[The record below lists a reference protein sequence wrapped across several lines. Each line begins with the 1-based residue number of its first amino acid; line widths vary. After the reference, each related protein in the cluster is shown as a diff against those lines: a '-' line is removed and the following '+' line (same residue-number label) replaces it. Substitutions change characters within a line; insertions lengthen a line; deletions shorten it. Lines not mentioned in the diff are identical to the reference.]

1 MQVKQRTG
9 HPKQVVARVGAAALA
24 LATALAGAAPADGQP
39 SIFGTPQQQAPSIFG
54 GAPEPPRPALPPP
67 DSPAL
72 ISNVAIQFPTQG
84 NVAGVDYNTYL
95 YYMEIA
101 KEENRSI
108 PSRGQ
113 WVPYTDE
120 TVDMILQD
128 YQRLWDTGFLN
139 DLWVEVI
146 DTPYPNGVPGKTV
159 IFNMEERERVK
170 IVTYEGSE
178 VLKTED
184 ILENLEQQGVTLRM
198 DSFIDPETIRRVKA
212 IIRQGFQAQG
222 YMFAEVDHTIEEL
235 PGGPKLVRL
244 TFHMTEG
251 PKVQVHEIDFIGNEA
266 MSDRRLRGKMKKI
279 KQRWWLSWMTGR
291 GTYKPEEYEEDAVAI
306 EAYYRDEGYITAQ
319 VGQPELDYLE
329 LSEDGETRGLRLRI
343 PVDEGERYRIGEV
356 DFAGNEILLEVGLR
370 RIFEDI
376 ESGNYYSEGDV
387 RKGFDDAREL
397 YGSLG
402 YYEMTLAPE
411 LSPRSEESEAA
422 RVAEA
427 EANGNGNGEAEAN
440 GNGNGYVNANGNGD
454 GNGYTNGNGEANGA
468 GAAVVAPRP
477 LRIEGDPV
485 VDVTIRVQEG
495 EQYFIN
501 RIEFAGNQTTHD
513 EVIRRELQVA
523 ESAVLNTEALKH
535 SVRRLNQLGFF
546 EPLEEEG
553 VSIEKAESAENE
565 VNLTFDLTET
575 NLNQLTFGAGY
586 SQFDGVFGQVSFQ
599 TTNFMGRGETLGVSV
614 QRGQWANN
622 SQLSF
627 TRPYNFGRPISLGT
641 QIFSREIDWFSFREK
656 TVGGSAT
663 FGIPLALFSRMFL
676 TYSLENSEAGI
687 SEYFG
692 RNIDASYLAAY
703 NPFFADALLLG
714 SDGHRTV
721 SKITPQYRHN
731 TVDHPIFPSQ
741 GNSVSLALE
750 LAGAG
755 GNTKFVKPILEAT
768 LYRPH
773 TARTI
778 FGARVQYSHLQ
789 AGNSDMIPVFERLWL
804 GGEYSI
810 RGFDIR
816 RIGPTLSDVNPEVPN
831 NSYQGLIVMGGNKSL
846 LFNLEYQFVLGGP
859 VRLVTFYDA
868 GQVQDFGRELTMNDF
883 RTSTGVELR
892 FFMPMLNVPFRLI
905 YYYNP
910 QVEGIFNDRYQP
922 QERHG
927 FRFAMGTTF

>member
-1 MQVKQRTG
+1 MQVNQSRTA
-9 HPKQVVARVGAAALA
+9 HPERFGARGLSAALA
-24 LATALAGAAPADGQP
+24 FTAALAAGAVPAEAQRAP
-39 SIFGTPQQQAPSIFG
+39 SIFGTQQQQQAPSIFG
-54 GAPEPPRPALPPP
+54 GTPEPPRPSLPPP
-67 DSPAL
+67 DSPVL
-72 ISNVAIQFPTQG
+72 LRNIEIRFPTQG
-84 NVAGVDYNTYL
+84 GVPGVDLNTYL
-95 YYMEIA
+95 YYMEV
-101 KEENRSI
+101 KNEVSL
-108 PSRGQ
+108 PSQ
-113 WVPYTDE
+113 QKWAPYTDE
-120 TVDMILQD
+120 TVQVILDD

-139 DLWVEVI
+139 DLWVEVV
-146 DTPYPNGVPGKTV
+146 DDPYDNGVEAKRV
-159 IFNMEERERVK
+159 IFNLEERERVK

-184 ILENLEQQGVTLRM
+184 ILQNLEQQGITLRM

-212 IIRQGFQAQG
+212 VVRQGFQAQG
-222 YMFAEVDHTIEEL
+222 YMFAEVDHTIEAL

-251 PKVQVHEIDFIGNEA
+251 PKVQVHEIDFVGNTA
-266 MSDRRLRGKMKKI
+266 MSDRRLRGRMKKI

-306 EAYYRDEGYITAQ
+306 EAYYRDRGYITAQ

-356 DFAGNEILLEVGLR
+356 NFAGNEILLEAGLE

-376 ESGNYYSEGDV
+376 EPGNYYSEGDV

-411 LSPRSEESEAA
+411 LSPRTGEQ
-422 RVAEA
+422 EA
-427 EANGNGNGEAEAN
+427 ERAAANGNGSGYANGNGNGDGSYA
-440 GNGNGYVNANGNGD
+440 NGD
-454 GNGYTNGNGEANGA
+454 GEI
-468 GAAVVAPRP
+468 AAAPRP
-477 LRIEGDPV
+477 SRIEGDPV

-523 ESAVLNTEALKH
+523 ENAVLNTEALRH

-553 VSIEKAESAENE
+553 VNIEKVESVDNE
-565 VNLTFDLTET
+565 VNLRFDLTET

-599 TTNFMGRGETLGVSV
+599 TSNFMGRGETLGVSV
-614 QRGQWANN
+614 QRGQFANN

-641 QIFSREIDWFSFREK
+641 QVFTREIDWFSFREK
-656 TVGGSAT
+656 TYGGSST
-663 FGIPLALFSRMFL
+663 FGIPLALFTRMFL
-676 TYSLENSEAGI
+676 TYSLENSRASI
-687 SEYFG
+687 SEYLG
-692 RNIDASYLAAY
+692 RNVDASYLAQY

-714 SDGHRTV
+714 SDGRRTV
-721 SKITPQYRHN
+721 SKVTPQLRHN

-741 GNSVSLALE
+741 GKSMSLALE
-750 LAGAG
+750 MAGAG
-755 GNTKFVKPILEAT
+755 GNTKFIKPIIEAT

-778 FGARVQYSHLQ
+778 IGARVQYRHLQ
-789 AGNSDMIPVFERLWL
+789 SGNPERIPVFERLWL
-804 GGEYSI
+804 GGEYSV

-816 RIGPTLSDVNPEVPN
+816 RIGPTLSDVNPEVPDD
-831 NSYQGLIVMGGNKSL
+831 SFQGLIVMGGNKSL

-868 GQVQDFGRELTMNDF
+868 GQVQDFGRDFRMNDF

>member
-1 MQVKQRTG
+1 MQVKQLTG
-9 HPKQVVARVGAAALA
+9 HAKGVGVRVGAVTGALA
-24 LATALAGAAPADGQP
+24 AVLATGVAPAAGQP
-39 SIFGTPQQQAPSIFG
+39 SIFGAPQQQAPSIFG
-54 GAPEPPRPALPPP
+54 GAPEPPRPSLPPP
-67 DSPAL
+67 DSPTL
-72 ISNVAIQFPTQG
+72 LRNIAIQFPTQG

-95 YYMEIA
+95 YYIQV
-101 KEENRSI
+101 KDHVSL
-108 PSRGQ
+108 PSQ
-113 WVPYTDE
+113 QKWAAYTDE
-120 TVDMILQD
+120 TVEIVLDD
-128 YQRLWDTGFLN
+128 YQRLWDTGFLS

-146 DTPYPNGVPGKTV
+146 DTPYDNGVPAKTV

-178 VLKTED
+178 VLKTDD
-184 ILENLEQQGVTLRM
+184 ILQNLEQQGVTLRM

-212 IIRQGFQAQG
+212 IIRQGFQAEG
-222 YMFAEVDHTIEEL
+222 YMFAEVDHVIEEL

-244 TFHMTEG
+244 TFNMTEG

-266 MSDRRLRGKMKKI
+266 MSDGRLRGKMKKI

-356 DFAGNEILLEVGLR
+356 DFAGNEILLERGLQ

-376 ESGNYYSEGDV
+376 EPGDYYSEGDV

-411 LSPRSEESEAA
+411 LEPRTEEGEAA

-427 EANGNGNGEAEAN
+427 EREANGSGEAN
-440 GNGNGYVNANGNGD
+440 GNGNGDGYVNGNGD
-454 GNGYTNGNGEANGA
+454 GGA
-468 GAAVVAPRP
+468 ILAPRP

-523 ESAVLNTEALKH
+523 ENAVLNTEALKH

-546 EPLEEEG
+546 EPLEEQG
-553 VSIEKAESAENE
+553 VNIEKVESVENE

-599 TTNFMGRGETLGVSV
+599 TSNFMGRGETFGVSV

-622 SQLSF
+622 SQVSF

-641 QIFSREIDWFSFREK
+641 QVFSREIDWFSFREK
-656 TVGGSAT
+656 TVGGSTT
-663 FGIPLALFSRMFL
+663 FGVPLRLFTRLFL
-676 TYSLENSEAGI
+676 TYSLENSQASV

-692 RNIDASYLAAY
+692 RNVDASYLAAY

-721 SKITPQYRHN
+721 SKITPQLRHN

-741 GNSVSLALE
+741 GKSLALSLE

-755 GNTKFVKPILEAT
+755 GNTRFVKPILEAT
-768 LYRPH
+768 VYRPH
-773 TARTI
+773 TSRTI
-778 FGARVQYSHLQ
+778 FGARVQYRHLQ
-789 AGNSDMIPVFERLWL
+789 AGNPEMIPVFERLWL

-816 RIGPTLSDVNPEVPN
+816 RVGPTLSDVNPEVPD
-831 NSYQGLIVMGGNKSL
+831 NSFQGLIVMGGNKSL
-846 LFNLEYQFVLGGP
+846 LFNVEYQFVLGGP

-868 GQVQDFGRELTMNDF
+868 GQVQDFGREFTMNDF
-883 RTSTGVELR
+883 VSSTGIELR

>member
-9 HPKQVVARVGAAALA
+9 HGGSAGPRVCAAALV
-24 LATALAGAAPADGQP
+24 LAAAAAPAAAQP
-39 SIFGTPQQQAPSIFG
+39 SLFGAPQEPAPSIFG
-54 GAPEPPRPALPPP
+54 GAPQPQRPALPPP
-67 DSPAL
+67 DSPTL
-72 ISNVAIQFPTQG
+72 LRSVAIQFPTQG

-95 YYMEIA
+95 YYMEVA
-101 KEENRSI
+101 NEENRTRPSI
-108 PSRGQ
+108 GQ
-113 WVPYTDE
+113 WTPYTDE
-120 TVDMILQD
+120 TVEMILDD

-146 DTPYPNGVPGKTV
+146 DTPYENGVPARTV

-170 IVTYEGSE
+170 VVTYEGSD

-212 IIRQGFQAQG
+212 VIRQGFQAQG
-222 YMFAEVDHTIEEL
+222 YMFAEVDHTVEAL

-251 PKVQVHEIDFIGNEA
+251 PKVQVHEIDFVGNEA
-266 MSDRRLRGKMKKI
+266 MSDRRLRGRMKKI

-306 EAYYRDEGYITAQ
+306 EAFYRDEGYITAQ
-319 VGQPELDYLE
+319 VGQPELDYLDV
-329 LSEDGETRGLRLRI
+329 SEDGETRGLRLRI

-376 ESGNYYSEGDV
+376 EPGDYYSEGDV

-427 EANGNGNGEAEAN
+427 EANG
-440 GNGNGYVNANGNGD
+440 D
-454 GNGYTNGNGEANGA
+454 GNGEANGDGNGEA
-468 GAAVVAPRP
+468 NGGGNGEANGGGAYAAAPRP
-477 LRIEGDPV
+477 TRIDGDPV

-523 ESAVLNTEALKH
+523 ENAVLNTEALKH

-553 VSIEKAESAENE
+553 VSIEKVESAANE

-599 TTNFMGRGETLGVSV
+599 TTNFMGRGETLGVSM

-622 SQLSF
+622 AQVSF

-641 QIFSREIDWFSFREK
+641 QIFSRDMDWFTFKQE

-663 FGIPLALFSRMFL
+663 FGVPLALFTRMFL
-676 TYSLENSEAGI
+676 TYSLENSRAGE
-687 SEYFG
+687 SDYYQRYFG
-692 RNIDASYLAAY
+692 SSGRGIFGSGLDSSYWAGQ
-703 NPFFADALLLG
+703 NPFLADALYLG
-714 SDGHRTV
+714 TEGRRIV
-721 SKITPQYRHN
+721 SKVTPQLRHN

-741 GNSVSLALE
+741 GKSLSLALE

-755 GNTKFVKPILEAT
+755 GNTRFLKPILEAT
-768 LYRPH
+768 VYRPH
-773 TARTI
+773 LSRTI
-778 FGARVQYSHLQ
+778 FGARVQYRHLQ
-789 AGNSDMIPVFERLWL
+789 SGNPESIPIFERLWL

-816 RIGPTLSDVNPEVPN
+816 RVGPTLAEVSPESASNP
-831 NSYQGLIVMGGNKSL
+831 YQRLIVMGGNKSL
-846 LFNLEYQFVLGGP
+846 LLNLEYQFVLGGP

-868 GQVQDFGRELTMNDF
+868 GQVQDFGREFAMNDF

-910 QVEGIFNDRYQP
+910 QVEGIYNDRYQP

>member
-1 MQVKQRTG
+1 M
-9 HPKQVVARVGAAALA
+9 
-24 LATALAGAAPADGQP
+24 
-39 SIFGTPQQQAPSIFG
+39 
-54 GAPEPPRPALPPP
+54 
-67 DSPAL
+67 
-72 ISNVAIQFPTQG
+72 
-84 NVAGVDYNTYL
+84 
-95 YYMEIA
+95 
-101 KEENRSI
+101 
-108 PSRGQ
+108 
-113 WVPYTDE
+113 
-120 TVDMILQD
+120 
-128 YQRLWDTGFLN
+128 
-139 DLWVEVI
+139 
-146 DTPYPNGVPGKTV
+146 
-159 IFNMEERERVK
+159 K

-212 IIRQGFQAQG
+212 IVRQGFQAQG

-266 MSDRRLRGKMKKI
+266 MSDGRLRGKMKKI

-319 VGQPELDYLE
+319 VGQPELEYLE

-343 PVDEGERYRIGEV
+343 PVDEGDRYRIGEV
-356 DFAGNEILLEVGLR
+356 DFAGNEILLEAGLR

-376 ESGNYYSEGDV
+376 EPGDYYSEGNV

-411 LSPRSEESEAA
+411 LVPRSEESEAA

-427 EANGNGNGEAEAN
+427 EREALEANGNGNGEANGNGDGYAN
-440 GNGNGYVNANGNGD
+440 GNGNG
-454 GNGYTNGNGEANGA
+454 EANSVG
-468 GAAVVAPRP
+468 GVFAPRP
-477 LRIEGDPV
+477 LHIEGDPV

-523 ESAVLNTEALKH
+523 ENAVLNTEALKH

-553 VSIEKAESAENE
+553 VSIEKVDAVENE

-599 TTNFMGRGETLGVSV
+599 TTNFMGRGETFGVSV

-627 TRPYNFGRPISLGT
+627 TRPYNFGKPISLGT
-641 QIFSREIDWFSFREK
+641 QIFSREIDWFSFAEK

-676 TYSLENSEAGI
+676 TYSLENSQASV
-687 SEYFG
+687 SEYYDRYF
-692 RNIDASYLAAY
+692 DASYLAAY

-714 SDGHRTV
+714 SDGRRTV
-721 SKITPQYRHN
+721 SKITPQFRHN

-741 GNSVSLALE
+741 GNSLSLALE

-755 GNTKFVKPILEAT
+755 GNTKFVKPILEGT
-768 LYRPH
+768 VYRPH

-789 AGNSDMIPVFERLWL
+789 AGNPDMIPVFERLWL
-804 GGEYSI
+804 GGEYSV

-816 RIGPTLSDVNPEVPN
+816 RIGPTLADINPDVPD
-831 NSYQGLIVMGGNKSL
+831 NSYQGLIIMGGNKSL
-846 LFNLEYQFVLGGP
+846 LFNVEYQFVLGGP

-868 GQVQDFGRELTMNDF
+868 GQVQDFGREFTMSDF

>member
-1 MQVKQRTG
+1 MQVNQLTG
-9 HPKQVVARVGAAALA
+9 HAKRVGARGAAAALA
-24 LATALAGAAPADGQP
+24 FAAALAAGVAPAAGQP
-39 SIFGTPQQQAPSIFG
+39 SIFGTPQRQAPSIFG

-67 DSPAL
+67 DSPTL
-72 ISNVAIQFPTQG
+72 LRNLAIQFPTQG
-84 NVAGVDYNTYL
+84 NVGGVDYNTYL
-95 YYMEIA
+95 YYMEVA
-101 KEENRSI
+101 KQVSR
-108 PSRGQ
+108 PSLQQ
-113 WVPYTDE
+113 WTPYTDE
-120 TVDMILQD
+120 TVEMILDD

-139 DLWVEVI
+139 DLWVQVI
-146 DTPYPNGVPGKTV
+146 DTPYDNGVPAKTV
-159 IFNMEERERVK
+159 IFNLEERERVK

-184 ILENLEQQGVTLRM
+184 ILENLEQQGITLRM

-212 IIRQGFQAQG
+212 VIRQGFQAQG
-222 YMFAEVDHTIEEL
+222 YMFAEVDHTIEAL

-251 PKVQVHEIDFIGNEA
+251 PKVQVHEIDFIGNTA

-306 EAYYRDEGYITAQ
+306 EAHYRDEGYITAQ
-319 VGQPELDYLE
+319 VGQPELEYLE

-356 DFAGNEILLEVGLR
+356 AFAGNEILLEAGLR
-370 RIFEDI
+370 RIFDDI
-376 ESGNYYSEGDV
+376 EPGAYYSEGDV

-411 LSPRSEESEAA
+411 LSPRTEEEEAA
-422 RVAEA
+422 RVAESVA
-427 EANGNGNGEAEAN
+427 QVNGNGDGYGNGE
-440 GNGNGYVNANGNGD
+440 ANGNGD
-454 GNGYTNGNGEANGA
+454 GVS
-468 GAAVVAPRP
+468 AAAPRP
-477 LRIEGDPV
+477 TRIDGDPV

-523 ESAVLNTEALKH
+523 ENAVLNTEALKH

-553 VSIEKAESAENE
+553 VSIEKVESAENE

-663 FGIPLALFSRMFL
+663 FGVPLALFTRMFL
-676 TYSLENSEAGI
+676 TYSLENSEASV

-692 RNIDASYLAAY
+692 RNVDASYLAAY

-721 SKITPQYRHN
+721 SKVTPQLRHN

-741 GNSVSLALE
+741 GKSMSLALE
-750 LAGAG
+750 LAGVG
-755 GNTKFVKPILEAT
+755 GNTKFIKPILEAT

-773 TARTI
+773 TGRTI
-778 FGARVQYSHLQ
+778 FGARVQYRHLQ
-789 AGNSDMIPVFERLWL
+789 AGNPDMIPVFERLWL

-816 RIGPTLSDVNPEVPN
+816 RIGPTLSDVNPEVPD

-868 GQVQDFGRELTMNDF
+868 GQVQDFGREFTMKDF

>member
-9 HPKQVVARVGAAALA
+9 HAGAAGPRVCAAALV
-24 LATALAGAAPADGQP
+24 LAAAAAPAAAQP
-39 SIFGTPQQQAPSIFG
+39 SLFGTPQEPAPSIFG
-54 GAPEPPRPALPPP
+54 GAPQPPRPALPPP
-67 DSPAL
+67 DSPTL
-72 ISNVAIQFPTQG
+72 LRSVAIQFPTQG
-84 NVAGVDYNTYL
+84 NVAGVDYSTYL
-95 YYMEIA
+95 YYMEVA
-101 KEENRSI
+101 NDENRTRPSI
-108 PSRGQ
+108 GQ
-113 WVPYTDE
+113 WAPYTDE
-120 TVDMILQD
+120 TVEMILGD

-146 DTPYPNGVPGKTV
+146 DTPYENGVPAKTV

-170 IVTYEGSE
+170 VVTYEGSD

-212 IIRQGFQAQG
+212 VIRQGFQAQG
-222 YMFAEVDHTIEEL
+222 YMFAEVDHTVEAL

-266 MSDRRLRGKMKKI
+266 MSDRRLRGRMKKI

-306 EAYYRDEGYITAQ
+306 EAFYRDEGYITAQ

-329 LSEDGETRGLRLRI
+329 VAEDGETRGLRLRI

-376 ESGNYYSEGDV
+376 EPGDYYSEGDV

-427 EANGNGNGEAEAN
+427 EAEANGNGNGEANGNGNGEAN
-440 GNGNGYVNANGNGD
+440 GNGNGEVNGD
-454 GNGYTNGNGEANGA
+454 GAHA
-468 GAAVVAPRP
+468 VAPRP
-477 LRIEGDPV
+477 TRIDGDPV

-523 ESAVLNTEALKH
+523 ENAVLNTEALKH

-553 VSIEKAESAENE
+553 VSIEKVESVENE

-599 TTNFMGRGETLGVSV
+599 TTNFMGRGETFGVSV

-622 SQLSF
+622 SQVSF

-641 QIFSREIDWFSFREK
+641 QIFSRDIDWFTFRQQ
-656 TVGGSAT
+656 TVGGSTT
-663 FGIPLALFSRMFL
+663 FGVPLALFTRLFL
-676 TYSLENSEAGI
+676 TYSLENSKAGR
-687 SEYFG
+687 SEYYGRYFG
-692 RNIDASYLAAY
+692 SDYNLSSTYLSQ
-703 NPFFADALLLG
+703 NPFLADALYWG
-714 SDGHRTV
+714 TGGRRTV
-721 SKITPQYRHN
+721 SKVTPQLRHN

-741 GNSVSLALE
+741 GKSLSLALE

-773 TARTI
+773 LSRTI
-778 FGARVQYSHLQ
+778 FGARVQYRHLQ
-789 AGNSDMIPVFERLWL
+789 AGNPDSIPIFERLWL

-816 RIGPTLSDVNPEVPN
+816 RVGPTLAEVRPESASNPYER
-831 NSYQGLIVMGGNKSL
+831 LIIMGGNKSL
-846 LFNLEYQFVLGGP
+846 LLNLEYQFVLGGP

-868 GQVQDFGRELTMNDF
+868 GQVQDFGREFSMNDF

-910 QVEGIFNDRYQP
+910 QLEGVYNDRYQP

>member
-1 MQVKQRTG
+1 
-9 HPKQVVARVGAAALA
+9 
-24 LATALAGAAPADGQP
+24 
-39 SIFGTPQQQAPSIFG
+39 
-54 GAPEPPRPALPPP
+54 
-67 DSPAL
+67 
-72 ISNVAIQFPTQG
+72 
-84 NVAGVDYNTYL
+84 
-95 YYMEIA
+95 
-101 KEENRSI
+101 
-108 PSRGQ
+108 
-113 WVPYTDE
+113 
-120 TVDMILQD
+120 
-128 YQRLWDTGFLN
+128 
-139 DLWVEVI
+139 
-146 DTPYPNGVPGKTV
+146 
-159 IFNMEERERVK
+159 
-170 IVTYEGSE
+170 
-178 VLKTED
+178 
-184 ILENLEQQGVTLRM
+184 
-198 DSFIDPETIRRVKA
+198 
-212 IIRQGFQAQG
+212 
-222 YMFAEVDHTIEEL
+222 
-235 PGGPKLVRL
+235 
-244 TFHMTEG
+244 
-251 PKVQVHEIDFIGNEA
+251 
-266 MSDRRLRGKMKKI
+266 
-279 KQRWWLSWMTGR
+279 MTGR

-319 VGQPELDYLE
+319 VGQPELEYLE

-356 DFAGNEILLEVGLR
+356 DFAGNEILLEAGLR

-376 ESGNYYSEGDV
+376 EPGDYYSEGNV

-411 LSPRSEESEAA
+411 LTPRSEESEAA
-422 RVAEA
+422 RVADAEREA
-427 EANGNGNGEAEAN
+427 LEANGNGNGEAN
-440 GNGNGYVNANGNGD
+440 GNGNGDGYANGD
-454 GNGYTNGNGEANGA
+454 GNGEENGA
-468 GAAVVAPRP
+468 GVAVVPRP
-477 LRIEGDPV
+477 LRLDGDPV

-523 ESAVLNTEALKH
+523 ENSVLNTEALKH

-553 VSIEKAESAENE
+553 VSIEKVESVENE

-599 TTNFMGRGETLGVSV
+599 TSNFMGRGETFGVSV

-656 TVGGSAT
+656 TVGGSTT
-663 FGIPLALFSRMFL
+663 FGIPLRLFTRMFL
-676 TYSLENSEAGI
+676 TYSLENSQASV

-692 RNIDASYLAAY
+692 RNVDASYLAAY

-714 SDGHRTV
+714 SDGQRTV
-721 SKITPQYRHN
+721 SKITPQLRHN

-741 GNSVSLALE
+741 GKSMSLALE

-755 GNTKFVKPILEAT
+755 GNTRFVKPILEAT

-773 TARTI
+773 TNRTI
-778 FGARVQYSHLQ
+778 FGARVQYRHLQ
-789 AGNSDMIPVFERLWL
+789 AANPEMIPVFERLWL

-816 RIGPTLSDVNPEVPN
+816 RVGPTLSDVNPEVPDN
-831 NSYQGLIVMGGNKSL
+831 TYQGLIVMGGNKSL

-868 GQVQDFGRELTMNDF
+868 GQVQDFGQEFRMNDF

>member
-1 MQVKQRTG
+1 MQVNQPTG
-9 HPKQVVARVGAAALA
+9 HAKRVGAGLAAPLAFVAALA
-24 LATALAGAAPADGQP
+24 TSVAPAEGQP
-39 SIFGTPQQQAPSIFG
+39 SIFGTPQRQAPSIFG

-67 DSPAL
+67 GSPML
-72 ISNVAIQFPTQG
+72 LRNIAIQFPTQG

-95 YYMEIA
+95 YYMQIKDEV
-101 KEENRSI
+101 SL
-108 PSRGQ
+108 PSQ
-113 WVPYTDE
+113 QKWVPYTDE
-120 TVDMILQD
+120 TVELILAD
-128 YQRLWDTGFLN
+128 YERLWDTGFLN

-146 DTPYPNGVPGKTV
+146 DTPYDNGVPAKTV

-212 IIRQGFQAQG
+212 IVRQGFQAQG
-222 YMFAEVDHTIEEL
+222 YMFAEVDHTIEAL

-244 TFHMTEG
+244 TFDMTEG
-251 PKVQVHEIDFIGNEA
+251 PKVQVHEIDFVGNEA

-306 EAYYRDEGYITAQ
+306 EAFYRDEGYITAQ
-319 VGQPELDYLE
+319 VGQPELEYLD

-356 DFAGNEILLEVGLR
+356 DFAGNEILLEAGLR

-376 ESGNYYSEGDV
+376 EPGDYYSEGDV

-411 LSPRSEESEAA
+411 LSPRTEESEAA

-427 EANGNGNGEAEAN
+427 EANGNGNGEAN
-440 GNGNGYVNANGNGD
+440 GNGGGYAD
-454 GNGYTNGNGEANGA
+454 SSTNGNGSGA
-468 GAAVVAPRP
+468 DSSGVAARP
-477 LRIEGDPV
+477 TRIDGDPV

-501 RIEFAGNQTTHD
+501 RIQFAGNQTTHD

-523 ESAVLNTEALKH
+523 ENSVLNTEALKH

-553 VSIEKAESAENE
+553 VNIEKVESVENE

-599 TTNFMGRGETLGVSV
+599 TSNFMGRGETFGVSV

-663 FGIPLALFSRMFL
+663 FGIPLALFTRMFL
-676 TYSLENSEAGI
+676 TYSLENSEASI

-692 RNIDASYLAAY
+692 RNVDASYLAAY

-721 SKITPQYRHN
+721 SKVTPQLRHN

-741 GNSVSLALE
+741 GKSMSLALE

-755 GNTKFVKPILEAT
+755 GNTRFLKPILEAT

-778 FGARVQYSHLQ
+778 FGARVQYRHLQ
-789 AGNSDMIPVFERLWL
+789 AGNPDMIPVFERLWL

-816 RIGPTLSDVNPEVPN
+816 RVGPTLSDVNPEVPDDT
-831 NSYQGLIVMGGNKSL
+831 YQGLIVMGGNKSL

-868 GQVQDFGRELTMNDF
+868 GQVQDFGREFTMNDF

-910 QVEGIFNDRYQP
+910 QVEGIYNDRYQP

>member
-1 MQVKQRTG
+1 MQVNQPTG
-9 HPKQVVARVGAAALA
+9 RRDPFRARGATAAALA
-24 LATALAGAAPADGQP
+24 FAAALAGAAPAAGQP
-39 SIFGTPQQQAPSIFG
+39 SIFGTQQQAPSIF
-54 GAPEPPRPALPPP
+54 GAPEPPRPALPPA
-67 DSPAL
+67 DSPTLLRSIAL
-72 ISNVAIQFPTQG
+72 QFPTQG
-84 NVAGVDYNTYL
+84 NVASVDYNTYL
-95 YYMEIA
+95 YYIRI
-101 KEENRSI
+101 KDHVSL
-108 PSRGQ
+108 PSQ
-113 WVPYTDE
+113 QKWAPYDDE
-120 TVDMILQD
+120 TAQIVLDD

-139 DLWVEVI
+139 DLWVQVL
-146 DTPYPNGVPGKTV
+146 DTPYDNGVPAKTV
-159 IFNMEERERVK
+159 VFNLEERERVK
-170 IVTYEGSE
+170 IVTYEGSD

-222 YMFAEVDHTIEEL
+222 YMFAEVEHTIEAL

-266 MSDRRLRGKMKKI
+266 MSDRRLRGRMKKI

-306 EAYYRDEGYITAQ
+306 EAFYRDQGYITAQ

-356 DFAGNEILLEVGLR
+356 DFAGNEILLEAGLR
-370 RIFEDI
+370 RIFDDI
-376 ESGNYYSEGDV
+376 EPGEHYSEGDV

-411 LSPRSEESEAA
+411 LSPRTEEQEAA
-422 RVAEA
+422 RTAEA
-427 EANGNGNGEAEAN
+427 AAEAGGNGSRYGNGDGNGNGNGEAN
-440 GNGNGYVNANGNGD
+440 GG
-454 GNGYTNGNGEANGA
+454 GNGEDAPA
-468 GAAVVAPRP
+468 PDVAPRP
-477 LRIEGDPV
+477 TRIDGDPV

-523 ESAVLNTEALKH
+523 ENAVLNTEALKH

-553 VSIEKAESAENE
+553 VSIEKVESAGNE

-599 TTNFMGRGETLGVSV
+599 TTNFMGRGETFGVSV

-622 SQLSF
+622 SQVSF

-641 QIFSREIDWFSFREK
+641 QIFSRDIDWFSFQEQ

-663 FGIPLALFSRMFL
+663 FGVPLALFTRLFL
-676 TYSLENSEAGI
+676 TYSLENSQASV

-692 RNIDASYLAAY
+692 RNVDQSYLAQY

-714 SDGHRTV
+714 SDGQRTV
-721 SKITPQYRHN
+721 SKVTPQLRHN

-741 GNSVSLALE
+741 GKSLSLAVE

-768 LYRPH
+768 FYQPH
-773 TARTI
+773 TSRTI
-778 FGARVQYSHLQ
+778 VGARVQYRHLQ
-789 AGNSDMIPVFERLWL
+789 AGNPDRIPVFERLWL

-816 RIGPTLSDVNPEVPN
+816 RIGPTLSDVNPEVPD
-831 NSYQGLIVMGGNKSL
+831 NSYQGLIIMGGNKSL
-846 LFNLEYQFVLGGP
+846 LLNLEYQFVLGGP

-868 GQVQDFGRELTMNDF
+868 GQVQDFGREFRMNDF

-905 YYYNP
+905 YYWNP

>member
-1 MQVKQRTG
+1 MQLNQPTA
-9 HPKQVVARVGAAALA
+9 HTERVGLRGTAAILA
-24 LATALAGAAPADGQP
+24 LAGVLAAGVAPAEGQP

-54 GAPEPPRPALPPP
+54 GTPEPPRPSLPPP
-67 DSPAL
+67 DSPPL
-72 ISNVAIQFPTQG
+72 LRNIELRFPTQG
-84 NVAGVDYNTYL
+84 GVPGVDLNTYL
-95 YYMEIA
+95 YYMEVA
-101 KEENRSI
+101 KQVSL
-108 PSRGQ
+108 PSQQR
-113 WVPYTDE
+113 WTPYTDE
-120 TVDMILQD
+120 TAELILD
-128 YQRLWDTGFLN
+128 DFQRLWDTGFLN
-139 DLWVEVI
+139 DLWIEVV
-146 DTPYPNGVPGKTV
+146 DDPYPNGVEAKRV
-159 IFNMEERERVK
+159 IFNLEERERVK

-184 ILENLEQQGVTLRM
+184 ILQNLEQQGITLRM

-212 IIRQGFQAQG
+212 VIRQGHQAQG
-222 YMFAEVDHTIEEL
+222 HMFAEVDHTIEEL

-266 MSDRRLRGKMKKI
+266 MSDRRLRGRMKKI

-306 EAYYRDEGYITAQ
+306 EGFYRDQGYITAQ

-329 LSEDGETRGLRLRI
+329 LSEDVETRGLRLRI

-356 DFAGNEILLEVGLR
+356 DFAGNEILLERGLR
-370 RIFEDI
+370 QIFKDI
-376 ESGNYYSEGDV
+376 EPGDYYSEGSV
-387 RKGFDDAREL
+387 REGFDDAREL

-411 LSPRSEESEAA
+411 LEPRTEEGEAA

-427 EANGNGNGEAEAN
+427 EAEAAANGNGNGNGEAHVGAN
-440 GNGNGYVNANGNGD
+440 GNGNGDGGYVA
-454 GNGYTNGNGEANGA
+454 
-468 GAAVVAPRP
+468 APRP
-477 LRIEGDPV
+477 TRIDGDPV
-485 VDVTIRVQEG
+485 VEVTIRVQEG

-523 ESAVLNTEALKH
+523 ENAVLNTEALKH

-553 VSIEKAESAENE
+553 VNIEKVESAENE

-599 TTNFMGRGETLGVSV
+599 TSNFLGRGETLGVSV

-627 TRPYNFGRPISLGT
+627 TRPYNFGKPISLGT

-656 TVGGSAT
+656 TVGGSST
-663 FGIPLALFSRMFL
+663 FGIQLRLFTRMFV
-676 TYSLENSEAGI
+676 TYSLENSQASI
-687 SEYFG
+687 SAYLG
-692 RNIDASYLAAY
+692 RNVDASYLAAY

-714 SDGHRTV
+714 SDGRRTV
-721 SKITPQYRHN
+721 SKVTPQLQHN
-731 TVDHPIFPSQ
+731 TVDHPIFPSE
-741 GNSVSLALE
+741 GKSLSLALE

-755 GNTKFVKPILEAT
+755 GNTRFVKPILEAT

-778 FGARVQYSHLQ
+778 FGARVQYRHLQ
-789 AGNSDMIPVFERLWL
+789 AGNPDMIPVFERLWL

-816 RIGPTLSDVNPEVPN
+816 RIGPTLSDVNPEVPD

-868 GQVQDFGRELTMNDF
+868 GQVQDFGREFRMDDF

-910 QVEGIFNDRYQP
+910 QVEGVFNDRYQP

>member
-1 MQVKQRTG
+1 MQVKQLTG
-9 HPKQVVARVGAAALA
+9 HAKGVGVRVGAVTVALSA
-24 LATALAGAAPADGQP
+24 VLATGVAPAAGQP
-39 SIFGTPQQQAPSIFG
+39 SIFGAPQQQAPSIFG
-54 GAPEPPRPALPPP
+54 GAPEPPRPSLPPP
-67 DSPAL
+67 DSPTL
-72 ISNVAIQFPTQG
+72 LRNISIQFPTQG
-84 NVAGVDYNTYL
+84 NVGGVDYNTYL
-95 YYMEIA
+95 YYMEVR
-101 KEENRSI
+101 NHVSL
-108 PSRGQ
+108 PSQ
-113 WVPYTDE
+113 QKWAPYTDE
-120 TVDMILQD
+120 TVEMVLDD

-146 DTPYPNGVPGKTV
+146 DTPYPNGVPAKTV
-159 IFNMEERERVK
+159 IFNLEERERVK

-178 VLKTED
+178 VLKTDD
-184 ILENLEQQGVTLRM
+184 ILQNLEQQGVTLRM

-212 IIRQGFQAQG
+212 IIRQGFQSEG
-222 YMFAEVDHTIEEL
+222 YMFAEVDHVVEEL

-244 TFHMTEG
+244 TFNMTEG

-266 MSDRRLRGKMKKI
+266 MSDGRLRSKMKKI

-356 DFAGNEILLEVGLR
+356 DFAGNEILLERGLQ

-376 ESGNYYSEGDV
+376 EPGDYYSEGDV

-411 LSPRSEESEAA
+411 LEPRTEEGEAA

-427 EANGNGNGEAEAN
+427 EREANGSGEAN
-440 GNGNGYVNANGNGD
+440 GNGNGNGDGYVNGNGD
-454 GNGYTNGNGEANGA
+454 GGA
-468 GAAVVAPRP
+468 ILAPRP

-523 ESAVLNTEALKH
+523 ENAVLNTEALKH

-546 EPLEEEG
+546 EPLEEQG
-553 VSIEKAESAENE
+553 VNIEKVESVENE

-599 TTNFMGRGETLGVSV
+599 TSNFMGRGETFGVSV

-622 SQLSF
+622 SQVSF

-641 QIFSREIDWFSFREK
+641 QVFSREIDWFSFREK
-656 TVGGSAT
+656 TVGGSTT
-663 FGIPLALFSRMFL
+663 FGVPLRLFTRLFL
-676 TYSLENSEAGI
+676 TYSLENSQASV

-692 RNIDASYLAAY
+692 RNVDASYLAAY

-721 SKITPQYRHN
+721 SKITPQLRHN

-741 GNSVSLALE
+741 GKSLALSLE

-755 GNTKFVKPILEAT
+755 GNTRFVKPILEAT
-768 LYRPH
+768 VYRPH
-773 TARTI
+773 TSRTI
-778 FGARVQYSHLQ
+778 FGARVQYRHLQ
-789 AGNSDMIPVFERLWL
+789 AGNPEMIPVFERLWL

-816 RIGPTLSDVNPEVPN
+816 RVGPTLSDVNPEVPG
-831 NSYQGLIVMGGNKSL
+831 NSFQGLIVMGGNKSL
-846 LFNLEYQFVLGGP
+846 LFNVEYQFVLGGP

-868 GQVQDFGRELTMNDF
+868 GQVQDFGREFTMNDF
-883 RTSTGVELR
+883 VSSTGIELR

>member
-1 MQVKQRTG
+1 MV
-9 HPKQVVARVGAAALA
+9 
-24 LATALAGAAPADGQP
+24 
-39 SIFGTPQQQAPSIFG
+39 
-54 GAPEPPRPALPPP
+54 
-67 DSPAL
+67 
-72 ISNVAIQFPTQG
+72 
-84 NVAGVDYNTYL
+84 
-95 YYMEIA
+95 
-101 KEENRSI
+101 
-108 PSRGQ
+108 
-113 WVPYTDE
+113 
-120 TVDMILQD
+120 
-128 YQRLWDTGFLN
+128 
-139 DLWVEVI
+139 
-146 DTPYPNGVPGKTV
+146 
-159 IFNMEERERVK
+159 
-170 IVTYEGSE
+170 
-178 VLKTED
+178 
-184 ILENLEQQGVTLRM
+184 
-198 DSFIDPETIRRVKA
+198 
-212 IIRQGFQAQG
+212 
-222 YMFAEVDHTIEEL
+222 
-235 PGGPKLVRL
+235 
-244 TFHMTEG
+244 
-251 PKVQVHEIDFIGNEA
+251 
-266 MSDRRLRGKMKKI
+266 
-279 KQRWWLSWMTGR
+279 
-291 GTYKPEEYEEDAVAI
+291 
-306 EAYYRDEGYITAQ
+306 
-319 VGQPELDYLE
+319 
-329 LSEDGETRGLRLRI
+329 
-343 PVDEGERYRIGEV
+343 
-356 DFAGNEILLEVGLR
+356 
-370 RIFEDI
+370 
-376 ESGNYYSEGDV
+376 
-387 RKGFDDAREL
+387 
-397 YGSLG
+397 
-402 YYEMTLAPE
+402 
-411 LSPRSEESEAA
+411 AA
-422 RVAEA
+422 RP
-427 EANGNGNGEAEAN
+427 
-440 GNGNGYVNANGNGD
+440 
-454 GNGYTNGNGEANGA
+454 T
-468 GAAVVAPRP
+468 
-477 LRIEGDPV
+477 RISGDPV

-495 EQYFIN
+495 EQYFVN

-523 ESAVLNTEALKH
+523 ENAVLNTEALKH

-553 VSIEKAESAENE
+553 VSIEKVESAENE

-599 TTNFMGRGETLGVSV
+599 TSNFMGRGETLGVSV

-656 TVGGSAT
+656 TVGGSST
-663 FGIPLALFSRMFL
+663 FGIPLRLFTRMFV
-676 TYSLENSEAGI
+676 TYSLENSQASI
-687 SEYFG
+687 SEYLG
-692 RNIDASYLAAY
+692 RNVDASYLAAY

-714 SDGHRTV
+714 SDGRRTV
-721 SKITPQYRHN
+721 SKVTPQLQHN

-741 GNSVSLALE
+741 GKSLSLALE

-778 FGARVQYSHLQ
+778 FGARVQYRHLQ

-868 GQVQDFGRELTMNDF
+868 GQVQDFGQEFRMSDF

>member
-1 MQVKQRTG
+1 MQVKQVKQTG
-9 HPKQVVARVGAAALA
+9 HAKPLGVRVGVATLLA
-24 LATALAGAAPADGQP
+24 FGVGLASGVAPAAGQP
-39 SIFGTPQQQAPSIFG
+39 SIFGAPQQQAPSIFG
-54 GAPEPPRPALPPP
+54 GAPEPPRPQLPPP
-67 DSPAL
+67 DSPTL
-72 ISNVAIQFPTQG
+72 LRNISIQFPTQG
-84 NVAGVDYNTYL
+84 NVAGVDYDTYL
-95 YYMEIA
+95 YYMEIV
-101 KEENRSI
+101 KDDNRTI

-120 TVDMILQD
+120 TVEMILDD

-146 DTPYPNGVPGKTV
+146 DTPFPNGVPAKTV

-184 ILENLEQQGVTLRM
+184 ILQNLEQQGVTLRM

-212 IIRQGFQAQG
+212 IIRQGFQAEG

-251 PKVQVHEIDFIGNEA
+251 PKVQVHEIDFIGNTA
-266 MSDRRLRGKMKKI
+266 MSDGRLRGKMKNI

-319 VGQPELDYLE
+319 VGQPELEYLE
-329 LSEDGETRGLRLRI
+329 LSEDGETRGLRLQI

-376 ESGNYYSEGDV
+376 EPGAYYSEGNV
-387 RKGFDDAREL
+387 RKGFEDAREL

-411 LSPRSEESEAA
+411 LNPRTEEGEAA
-422 RVAEA
+422 RTAERAAELAAA
-427 EANGNGNGEAEAN
+427 EANGNGNGN
-440 GNGNGYVNANGNGD
+440 GNGA
-454 GNGYTNGNGEANGA
+454 GYTNGNGGGNAA
-468 GAAVVAPRP
+468 GGSVVPRP
-477 LRIEGDPV
+477 LRIQGDPV

-523 ESAVLNTEALKH
+523 ENAVLNTEALKH

-553 VSIEKAESAENE
+553 VAIEKVESVENE

-575 NLNQLTFGAGY
+575 NLNQLTFAAGY

-599 TTNFMGRGETLGVSV
+599 TSNFMGRGETFGVSV

-622 SQLSF
+622 SQVSF

-641 QIFSREIDWFSFREK
+641 QIFSREIDWFSFQEK

-663 FGIPLALFSRMFL
+663 FGIPLALFTRMFL
-676 TYSLENSEAGI
+676 TYSLENSEASV

-692 RNIDASYLAAY
+692 RNVDASYLAAY

-714 SDGHRTV
+714 SDGQRTV
-721 SKITPQYRHN
+721 SKVTPQLRHN

-741 GNSVSLALE
+741 GKSLSLALE

-755 GNTKFVKPILEAT
+755 GNTRFVKPILEAT
-768 LYRPH
+768 FYRPH
-773 TARTI
+773 TGRTI
-778 FGARVQYSHLQ
+778 IGGRVQYRHLQ
-789 AGNSDMIPVFERLWL
+789 AGNPDRIPVFERLWL

-816 RIGPTLSDVNPEVPN
+816 RVGPTLSDVNPEVPN

-846 LFNLEYQFVLGGP
+846 LLNFEYQFVLGGP

-868 GQVQDFGRELTMNDF
+868 GQVQDFGRDFAMNDF
-883 RTSTGVELR
+883 YTSTGIELR
-892 FFMPMLNVPFRLI
+892 FFMPMLNLPFRLI

>member
-1 MQVKQRTG
+1 MQVKQLTG
-9 HPKQVVARVGAAALA
+9 HPKQVGVRVGAATLA
-24 LATALAGAAPADGQP
+24 FAVVLVSGAAPAEGQP
-39 SIFGTPQQQAPSIFG
+39 SIFGAPQQQAPSIFG
-54 GAPEPPRPALPPP
+54 GAPEPPRPSLPPP
-67 DSPAL
+67 DSPTL
-72 ISNVAIQFPTQG
+72 LRNIAIQFPTQG

-95 YYMEIA
+95 YYMQIKDEV
-101 KEENRSI
+101 SL
-108 PSRGQ
+108 PSQ
-113 WVPYTDE
+113 QKWTPYTDE
-120 TVDMILQD
+120 TVELILDD

-146 DTPYPNGVPGKTV
+146 DTPYDNGVPAKTV

-184 ILENLEQQGVTLRM
+184 ILENLEQQGLTLRM
-198 DSFIDPETIRRVKA
+198 DSFVDPETIRRVKA
-212 IIRQGFQAQG
+212 IVRQGFQAQG

-266 MSDRRLRGKMKKI
+266 MSDGRLRGKMKKI

-319 VGQPELDYLE
+319 VGQPELDYLD

-376 ESGNYYSEGDV
+376 EPGNYYSEGDV

-411 LSPRSEESEAA
+411 LTPRSEESEAA

-427 EANGNGNGEAEAN
+427 EREALEANGNGNGEA
-440 GNGNGYVNANGNGD
+440 NGNGD
-454 GNGYTNGNGEANGA
+454 GYANGDGNGEEYGA
-468 GAAVVAPRP
+468 GGVFEPRP
-477 LRIEGDPV
+477 LHIEGDPV

-523 ESAVLNTEALKH
+523 ENSVLNTEALKH

-553 VSIEKAESAENE
+553 VSIEKVESVENE

-599 TTNFMGRGETLGVSV
+599 TSNFMGRGETFGVSV

-656 TVGGSAT
+656 TVGGSTT
-663 FGIPLALFSRMFL
+663 FGIPLRLFTRMFL
-676 TYSLENSEAGI
+676 TYSLENSQASV

-692 RNIDASYLAAY
+692 RNVDASYLAAY

-714 SDGHRTV
+714 SDGQRTV
-721 SKITPQYRHN
+721 SKITPQLRHN

-741 GNSVSLALE
+741 GKSMSLALE

-755 GNTKFVKPILEAT
+755 GNTRFVKPILEAT

-773 TARTI
+773 TNRTI
-778 FGARVQYSHLQ
+778 FGARVQYRHLQ
-789 AGNSDMIPVFERLWL
+789 AANPEMIPVFERLWL

-816 RIGPTLSDVNPEVPN
+816 RVGPTLSDVNPEVPN
-831 NSYQGLIVMGGNKSL
+831 NSYQGLIVMGGNKSV

-868 GQVQDFGRELTMNDF
+868 GQVQDFGQEFRMNDF

>member
-1 MQVKQRTG
+1 MQLNKPTG
-9 HPKQVVARVGAAALA
+9 HAKRVGAHGAAVALAYAAALA
-24 LATALAGAAPADGQP
+24 AGVAPAAGQP
-39 SIFGTPQQQAPSIFG
+39 SIFGAPQQPAPSIFG
-54 GAPEPPRPALPPP
+54 GAPEPPRPTLPPP
-67 DSPAL
+67 DSPTLLRNIA
-72 ISNVAIQFPTQG
+72 VQFPTQG
-84 NVAGVDYNTYL
+84 NVAGVDLTTYL
-95 YYMEIA
+95 YYMEVA
-101 KEENRSI
+101 KEVSL
-108 PSRGQ
+108 PSQ
-113 WVPYTDE
+113 QKWMPYTEE
-120 TVDMILQD
+120 TAEIILDD

-139 DLWVEVI
+139 DLWIEVI
-146 DTPYPNGVPGKTV
+146 DTPYDNGVQAKTV
-159 IFNMEERERVK
+159 IFNLEERERVK

-184 ILENLEQQGVTLRM
+184 ILENLEQQGITLRM

-212 IIRQGFQAQG
+212 VIRQGMQAEG
-222 YMFAEVDHTIEEL
+222 YMFMEVDHTIEEL

-244 TFHMTEG
+244 TFNMTEG

-266 MSDRRLRGKMKKI
+266 MSDRRLRGRMKKI

-306 EAYYRDEGYITAQ
+306 EAFYRDQGYITAQ

-329 LSEDGETRGLRLRI
+329 LSEDGETRGLRLRV

-356 DFAGNEILLEVGLR
+356 SFAGNEILLEAGLR

-376 ESGNYYSEGDV
+376 EPGNFYSEGDV
-387 RKGFDDAREL
+387 RSGFDDAREL

-411 LSPRSEESEAA
+411 LNPRAEEQEAGTA
-422 RVAEA
+422 AGSAV
-427 EANGNGNGEAEAN
+427 EAN
-440 GNGNGYVNANGNGD
+440 GNGNGYANGDGNGNGNGEANGNGNGD
-454 GNGYTNGNGEANGA
+454 GNGDGVR
-468 GAAVVAPRP
+468 VVAARP
-477 LRIEGDPV
+477 DRIGGDPV

-495 EQYFIN
+495 EQYFVN
-501 RIEFAGNQTTHD
+501 RIQFAGNQTTHD

-523 ESAVLNTEALKH
+523 ENSVLNTEALKH

-553 VSIEKAESAENE
+553 VNIEKVESAENE
-565 VNLTFDLTET
+565 VNLRFDLTET

-599 TTNFMGRGETLGVSV
+599 TSNFMGRGETFGVSV

-656 TVGGSAT
+656 TVGGSTT
-663 FGIPLALFSRMFL
+663 FGVPLALFSRLFL
-676 TYSLENSEAGI
+676 TYSLENSQASI
-687 SEYFG
+687 SEYLG
-692 RNIDASYLAAY
+692 RSVDASYLAAY

-714 SDGHRTV
+714 SDGRRTV
-721 SKITPQYRHN
+721 SKVTPQFRHN

-741 GNSVSLALE
+741 GKSASLALE

-755 GNTKFVKPILEAT
+755 GNTKFVKPILEGT
-768 LYRPH
+768 WYQPH
-773 TARTI
+773 TSRTI
-778 FGARVQYSHLQ
+778 FGARIQYRHLQ
-789 AGNSDMIPVFERLWL
+789 AGNPDQIPVFERLWL
-804 GGEYSI
+804 GGEYSV

-816 RIGPTLSDVNPEVPN
+816 RIGPTLSDINPEVGN
-831 NSYQGLIVMGGNKSL
+831 ETYQGLIVMGGNKSL
-846 LFNLEYQFVLGGP
+846 LVNLEYQFVLGGP

-868 GQVQDFGRELTMNDF
+868 GQVQDFGREFSMNDF
-883 RTSTGVELR
+883 RTSTGIELR

-905 YYYNP
+905 YYWNP
-910 QVEGIFNDRYQP
+910 QVEGIYNDRYQP

>member
-9 HPKQVVARVGAAALA
+9 HAKRVAVHLGAAALA
-24 LATALAGAAPADGQP
+24 LAALATGAAPAEGQP
-39 SIFGTPQQQAPSIFG
+39 SIFGAPQQPAPSIFG
-54 GAPEPPRPALPPP
+54 GAPEQPRPSLPPP
-67 DSPAL
+67 DSPTL
-72 ISNVAIQFPTQG
+72 LRNISLQFPTQG
-84 NVAGVDYNTYL
+84 NVAGVDLNTYL

-101 KEENRSI
+101 KQENLTR
-108 PSRGQ
+108 PSVGQ

-120 TVDMILQD
+120 TVEMVLED

-146 DTPYPNGVPGKTV
+146 DTPYPNGVPAKTV

-212 IIRQGFQAQG
+212 IVRQGFQAQG
-222 YMFAEVDHTIEEL
+222 YMFAEVDHTVEEL

-266 MSDRRLRGKMKKI
+266 MSDGRLRSKMKKI

-356 DFAGNEILLEVGLR
+356 DFAGNEILLEAGLR

-376 ESGNYYSEGDV
+376 EPGDYYSEGNV

-411 LSPRSEESEAA
+411 LTPRSEESEAA

-427 EANGNGNGEAEAN
+427 EREALEANGNGNGEANGN
-440 GNGNGYVNANGNGD
+440 GNGNGY
-454 GNGYTNGNGEANGA
+454 ANGA
-468 GAAVVAPRP
+468 GNGEGYGAGGVFAPRP
-477 LRIEGDPV
+477 LHIEGDPV

-599 TTNFMGRGETLGVSV
+599 TTNFMGRGETFGVSV

-641 QIFSREIDWFSFREK
+641 QVFSREIDWFSFAEK

-676 TYSLENSEAGI
+676 TYSLENSQASI
-687 SEYFG
+687 SEYYDRYF
-692 RNIDASYLAAY
+692 DASYLAAY

-714 SDGHRTV
+714 SDGRRTV

-741 GNSVSLALE
+741 GKSMSLALE

-755 GNTKFVKPILEAT
+755 GNTRFVKPVLEAT
-768 LYRPH
+768 VYRPH

-789 AGNSDMIPVFERLWL
+789 AGNPDMIPVFERLWL
-804 GGEYSI
+804 GGEYSV

-816 RIGPTLSDVNPEVPN
+816 RIGPTLADINPDVPD
-831 NSYQGLIVMGGNKSL
+831 NSYQGLIIMGGNKSL
-846 LFNLEYQFVLGGP
+846 LFNVEYQFVLGGP

-868 GQVQDFGRELTMNDF
+868 GQVQDFGREFTMNDF

>member
-1 MQVKQRTG
+1 MQVNQPTV
-9 HPKQVVARVGAAALA
+9 HPERAGVRGTATVVAFAAVLAAAV
-24 LATALAGAAPADGQP
+24 APVEGQP

-54 GAPEPPRPALPPP
+54 GTPEPPRPSLPPP
-67 DSPAL
+67 DSPTL
-72 ISNVAIQFPTQG
+72 LRNIELRFPTQG
-84 NVAGVDYNTYL
+84 GVPGVDLNTYL
-95 YYMEIA
+95 YYMEVA
-101 KEENRSI
+101 KQVSL
-108 PSRGQ
+108 PSQQR
-113 WVPYTDE
+113 WTPYTDE
-120 TVDMILQD
+120 TAEVILD
-128 YQRLWDTGFLN
+128 DFQRLWDTGFLN
-139 DLWVEVI
+139 DLWVEVV
-146 DTPYPNGVPGKTV
+146 DDPYPNGVAAKRV
-159 IFNMEERERVK
+159 IFNLDERERVK

-178 VLKTED
+178 VLSTED
-184 ILENLEQQGVTLRM
+184 ILDNLEQQGITLRM

-212 IIRQGFQAQG
+212 VIRQGHQAQG
-222 YMFAEVDHTIEEL
+222 HMFAEVDHTIEAL

-244 TFHMTEG
+244 TFNMTEG

-266 MSDRRLRGKMKKI
+266 MSDRRLRGRMKKI

-291 GTYKPEEYEEDAVAI
+291 GTYKPEEYEEDAVGI
-306 EAYYRDEGYITAQ
+306 EASYRDQGYITAQ

-356 DFAGNEILLEVGLR
+356 SFAGNEILLEAGLR

-376 ESGNYYSEGDV
+376 EPGNYYSEGDV

-411 LSPRSEESEAA
+411 LNPRSAEQ
-422 RVAEA
+422 EA
-427 EANGNGNGEAEAN
+427 ETAAAAALAADENGNGSGYAN
-440 GNGNGYVNANGNGD
+440 GDGNGNGD
-454 GNGYTNGNGEANGA
+454 GNDEGVR
-468 GAAVVAPRP
+468 VVAARP
-477 LRIEGDPV
+477 TRISGDPV

-495 EQYFIN
+495 EQYFVN

-523 ESAVLNTEALKH
+523 ENAVLNTEALKH

-553 VSIEKAESAENE
+553 VSIEKVESAENE
-565 VNLTFDLTET
+565 VNLTFDLSET

-656 TVGGSAT
+656 TVGGSST
-663 FGIPLALFSRMFL
+663 FGIPLALFTRMFL
-676 TYSLENSEAGI
+676 TYSLENSQASI
-687 SEYFG
+687 SEYLG
-692 RNIDASYLAAY
+692 RNVDASYLAAY

-714 SDGHRTV
+714 SDGRRTV
-721 SKITPQYRHN
+721 SKVTPQLQHN

-741 GNSVSLALE
+741 GKSMSLALE

-755 GNTKFVKPILEAT
+755 GNTKFVKPIMEAT

-773 TARTI
+773 TSRTI
-778 FGARVQYSHLQ
+778 FGARVQYRHLQ
-789 AGNSDMIPVFERLWL
+789 AGNPDQIPVFERLWL
-804 GGEYSI
+804 GGEYSV

-816 RIGPTLSDVNPEVPN
+816 RIGPTLSDINPEVGN
-831 NSYQGLIVMGGNKSL
+831 DTYQGLIVMGGNKSL
-846 LFNLEYQFVLGGP
+846 LVNLEYQFVLGGP

-868 GQVQDFGRELTMNDF
+868 GQVQDFGREFTMNDF
-883 RTSTGVELR
+883 RTSTGIELR

-905 YYYNP
+905 YYWNP